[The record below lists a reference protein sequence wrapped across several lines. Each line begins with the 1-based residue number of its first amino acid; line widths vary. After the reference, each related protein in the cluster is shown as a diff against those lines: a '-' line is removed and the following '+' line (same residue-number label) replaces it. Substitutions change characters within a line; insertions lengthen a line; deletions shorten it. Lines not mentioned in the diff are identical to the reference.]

1 MKHRFS
7 IFIASLTLLTL
18 GCGSTPEVEQP
29 TVAPVSL
36 KDVPSLR
43 LNYKYEGDV
52 PSPKGREEAVVVE
65 NDAAVLAD
73 FTSKR
78 VDDTLIRTMKSP
90 DKQRTVAVYRKGDDV
105 VGSFRLDIYD
115 ADGRFLRK
123 ASPDQMSVSF
133 PEAIRWS
140 PDSQSFVFLGVLR
153 ETTPSLSVFPKNTDT
168 PATAK
173 KSETAEK
180 PKAEGSPSP
189 SPVASPTPSLEP
201 AVLTLR
207 TEQIYIADSSGIEIR
222 PLTQKE
228 GLIYYHMEWSPDGNA
243 LIAMAASFQEW
254 RFIQTRAEINKEA
267 FVPQGRPRIV
277 EKNGRERIL
286 DDNLS
291 STLPVWSP
299 DSAKIAIAYDRRIH
313 LYDFLGDNPTQG
325 AIPLRNELLISSQ
338 AFDKGGQQ
346 IAENP
351 NPAATKPNQ
360 VTTLPD
366 EKTLVSYQPIV
377 AVSWTSP
384 DIIYFKTGLVKD
396 LANGERVRSS
406 ERWHRLILTPQP
418 TTVSR

>member
-1 MKHRFS
+1 MKLNLSALVIS
-7 IFIASLTLLTL
+7 ISLLLL

-52 PSPKGREEAVVVE
+52 PSPKGMEESPVVE
-65 NDAAVLAD
+65 NDVAVLAD
-73 FTSKR
+73 FTAKR
-78 VDDTLIRTMKSP
+78 LEDTLIRTVKSP

-105 VGSFRLDIYD
+105 VGSYRLDVYD

-123 ASPDQMSVSF
+123 VSPDQMSVSF
-133 PEAIRWS
+133 PETIRWA

-153 ETTPSLSVFPKNTDT
+153 EASPSLSVFPKDNGQTQAAD
-168 PATAK
+168 K
-173 KSETAEK
+173 RSEVVDK
-180 PKAEGSPSP
+180 PKVEGQGSPSP
-189 SPVASPTPSLEP
+189 SPTPSTEP

-207 TEQIYIADSSGIEIR
+207 TEQIYIADSSGLELR
-222 PLTQKE
+222 PITQKE
-228 GLIYYHMEWSPDGNA
+228 GLIYYQMEWSPDGNA
-243 LIAMAASFQEW
+243 LVAMAASFQEW
-254 RFIQTRAEINKEA
+254 RFIQTRAEMEKVV

-277 EKNGRERIL
+277 EKNGRERVL

-291 STLPVWSP
+291 PTLPVWSP
-299 DSAKIAIAYDRRIH
+299 DSAKVAIAYDRRIH

-338 AFDKGGQQ
+338 TIDKGVQETAVDTKATG
-346 IAENP
+346 
-351 NPAATKPNQ
+351 TKPNQ

-366 EKTLVSYQPIV
+366 EKTLASYQPII

-384 DIIYFKTGLVKD
+384 EMIYFKTGLVRD
-396 LANGERVRSS
+396 LANGERVRRS

-418 TTVSR
+418 TTVSK

>member
-207 TEQIYIADSSGIEIR
+207 TRDVSGISR
-222 PLTQKE
+222 GMYSAFTLGVARWLAY
-228 GLIYYHMEWSPDGNA
+228 GLVLRAWPIVVANA
-243 LIAMAASFQEW
+243 LTVA
-254 RFIQTRAEINKEA
+254 
-267 FVPQGRPRIV
+267 
-277 EKNGRERIL
+277 L
-286 DDNLS
+286 
-291 STLPVWSP
+291 
-299 DSAKIAIAYDRRIH
+299 
-313 LYDFLGDNPTQG
+313 
-325 AIPLRNELLISSQ
+325 
-338 AFDKGGQQ
+338 
-346 IAENP
+346 
-351 NPAATKPNQ
+351 AATILSTK
-360 VTTLPD
+360 
-366 EKTLVSYQPIV
+366 IV
-377 AVSWTSP
+377 VEHQRRR
-384 DIIYFKTGLVKD
+384 G
-396 LANGERVRSS
+396 GEGQKR
-406 ERWHRLILTPQP
+406 
-418 TTVSR
+418 